1 MPPTTLPGFP
11 GQSVSV
17 LDQPGRIGHDNPRG
31 SASLGPLRDRECD
44 WDIDRLAGLALERR
58 FGGHCWRGWDRP
70 CRGVGWLVAE
80 AKSPGELLLCCLI
93 ARGEADLA
101 QQSALTPA
109 PLGRFLEVQG
119 SPKGVRGLGK
129 PSASLSNLR
138 DVVQRLGRLN
148 AATRDRQRFRLAEQR
163 PFIVRRPGGGGCVFH
178 ERLLDVVLPKQ
189 HAPQTGVWQGA
200 RGSDRGGSAIRL
212 GSVLE
217 RSTQNGDMA
226 RSQRF
231 LVALVQ
237 IVRHV
242 HIMNIEGSV
251 VSGTCGEDGRRF
263 VLRQSLDPTEANRS
277 KRSPTLAPRHGR
289 GRVCTP

>member
-1 MPPTTLPGFP
+1 
-11 GQSVSV
+11 
-17 LDQPGRIGHDNPRG
+17 
-31 SASLGPLRDRECD
+31 
-44 WDIDRLAGLALERR
+44 
-58 FGGHCWRGWDRP
+58 
-70 CRGVGWLVAE
+70 
-80 AKSPGELLLCCLI
+80 LLLCCLI

-109 PLGRFLEVQG
+109 SLGRILEVEG
-119 SPKGVRGLGK
+119 SPKGVRGLRQ
-129 PSASLSNLR
+129 PSGGLPNLR

-148 AATRDRQRFRLAEQR
+148 AATRHRQRFHLAEQR
-163 PFIVRRPGGGGCVFH
+163 PFVVRRPRSGGCVFH

-189 HAPQTGVWQGA
+189 HAPQAGVWQGA
-200 RGSDRGGSAIRL
+200 RRSDLGGNAIRL

-217 RSTQNGDMA
+217 RSAQNGDMA

-231 LVALVQ
+231 LVALVE

-251 VSGTCGEDGRRF
+251 VSGTCEENGRRF

-277 KRSPTLAPRHGR
+277 KRSPTTAPRHGG
-289 GRVCTP
+289 GRVWTPVSEEHECQ